1 VNLKAPSSSVEAQIK
16 EDMENNISSNKRSSS
31 LILILLGTI
40 ICLILI
46 IISLLLSPPS
56 PPTGEPKKIPEKT
69 IIINKDKEEKEVTK
83 EFSEPIKKIVEE
95 EKKKEFLKE
104 AEINTEEKKE
114 RAAELELVNK
124 KNEEETVLKQKLEEE
139 TLEKE
144 FNKNIS
150 EALSAIEKN
159 NFNRAEKNLTA
170 ARLLKANEPVI
181 KELKQRI
188 TDKRKQL
195 TINNLIQAAQ
205 QEEKN
210 EQWLQAINVYK
221 KILSIDANINSI
233 IVKKQRANVY
243 LKLNTILNNIVE
255 KPERLSDDKVL
266 TNAKN
271 SIQLIKSEL
280 KEKRQLLYPLS
291 TTPGLT
297 RKISTAEKIINEASI
312 PIKVTIQSDN
322 LTEISIYK
330 VGSFGKLTEKKLTLR
345 PGHYTIVGSREGYR
359 DVRKKVVITATD
371 QLIILNVKCKETI

>member
-1 VNLKAPSSSVEAQIK
+1 MNLKAPSSSVEAQIK
-16 EDMENNISSNKRSSS
+16 EDMENSISSNKKSSS

-83 EFSEPIKKIVEE
+83 EFSEPIKTIVEE

-124 KNEEETVLKQKLEEE
+124 KNEEE

-195 TINNLIQAAQ
+195 TINNLIQTAQ

-359 DVRKKVVITATD
+359 DVRKKVVITAAD

>member
-1 VNLKAPSSSVEAQIK
+1 MNLKAPSSSVEAQIK
-16 EDMENNISSNKRSSS
+16 EDMENSISSNKKSSS

-46 IISLLLSPPS
+46 IISLLLSPPY
-56 PPTGEPKKIPEKT
+56 PTGEPKKIPEKT
-69 IIINKDKEEKEVTK
+69 IIINKDKEEKVLTK
-83 EFSEPIKKIVEE
+83 EFSEAIKTIVEK
-95 EKKKEFLKE
+95 EKKKEFQKE

-114 RAAELELVNK
+114 RADELELVNK
-124 KNEEETVLKQKLEEE
+124 KNGEEAVLKQKLEEE

-159 NFNRAEKNLTA
+159 FFNRAEKNLTA

-181 KELKQRI
+181 KELEQRI

-195 TINNLIQAAQ
+195 TINNLIQSAQ
-205 QEEKN
+205 QKEKK
-210 EQWLQAINVYK
+210 EQWLQALNVYK

-243 LKLNTILNNIVE
+243 LKLNTTLNNIVE

-359 DVRKKVVITATD
+359 DVRKKVVITAAD